1 MSDRRPE
8 VADVLASFA
17 APTRERFPLAAEQE
31 QVLRQLPLCRS
42 AALGGHKLEC
52 DACGHQEIS
61 YNSCRNRHCPK
72 CQAAA
77 RAEWLAEREAELLDV
92 SYFHVVFTLPD
103 EFAQVALQNKRL
115 CYGLLFRA
123 AARTLRTI
131 AADPAHLGAEIGFLA
146 VLHTWSQ
153 NLLHHPHVHCVVPGG
168 GISSDGK
175 QWIACRKGFLLP
187 VRVLSRLF
195 RRLYLEG
202 LGKAFKDGELQLH
215 GRLESLRDRKRW
227 ADIIARL
234 RSKEWVVYSK
244 PPFGGPL
251 QVLKYLARYT
261 HRVAISNARL
271 LATEQGRVRF
281 LWKDRA
287 AGGGTRTMSLDG
299 VEFVRRFLMHVLP
312 KGFVRIRHYG
322 FLANRARKR
331 KLPLARSLISAQL
344 APSTSPQDPTPP
356 AADAQPLLAEPE
368 RCPLC
373 ERGNM
378 RPVGAVPP
386 NQKFPPPD
394 TS

>member
-1 MSDRRPE
+1 
-8 VADVLASFA
+8 
-17 APTRERFPLAAEQE
+17 
-31 QVLRQLPLCRS
+31 
-42 AALGGHKLEC
+42 
-52 DACGHQEIS
+52 
-61 YNSCRNRHCPK
+61 
-72 CQAAA
+72 
-77 RAEWLAEREAELLDV
+77 
-92 SYFHVVFTLPD
+92 
-103 EFAQVALQNKRL
+103 
-115 CYGLLFRA
+115 
-123 AARTLRTI
+123 
-131 AADPAHLGAEIGFLA
+131 
-146 VLHTWSQ
+146 
-153 NLLHHPHVHCVVPGG
+153 
-168 GISSDGK
+168 
-175 QWIACRKGFLLP
+175 LP

-202 LGKAFKDGELQLH
+202 LGKAFEDGELQLH

>member
-1 MSDRRPE
+1 VSQRRPE

-17 APTRERFPLAAEQE
+17 ALSRERYPPTAEQE
-31 QVLRQLPLCRS
+31 RVLRELPLCRT

-52 DACGHQEIS
+52 DRCGHQEIS
-61 YNSCRNRHCPK
+61 YNSCRNRHCPR

-77 RAEWLAEREAELLDV
+77 RAEWLAEREAELLDAP
-92 SYFHVVFTLPD
+92 YFHVVFTLP
-103 EFAQVALQNKRL
+103 EELAQIALQNKRR
-115 CYGLLFRA
+115 CYGLLFEA

-168 GISSDGK
+168 GISPQGSR
-175 QWIACRKGFLLP
+175 WISCRSGFFLP

-202 LGKAFKDGELQLH
+202 LEKAFSKDELGLH
-215 GRLESLRDRKRW
+215 GRLQELRERARW
-227 ADIIARL
+227 ARL
-234 RSKEWVVYSK
+234 VSGLREKEWVVYAK
-244 PPFGGPL
+244 PPFGGPR

-271 LATEQGRVRF
+271 LAVEDGHVSF

-287 AGGGTRTMSLDG
+287 GDG
-299 VEFVRRFLMHVLP
+299 RSRCMRLEGAEFVRRFLLHVLP
-312 KGFVRIRHYG
+312 KGFVRIRHFG
-322 FLANRARKR
+322 FLANRARQE
-331 KLPLARSLISAQL
+331 KLPLVKALIGAQ
-344 APSTSPQDPTPP
+344 APAPTTEQDHEPTPEAVRP
-356 AADAQPLLAEPE
+356 QRDAPDH
-368 RCPLC
+368 CPCC
-373 ERGNM
+373 EVGRM
-378 RPVGAVPP
+378 RSVGAVPP
-386 NQKFPPPD
+386 RHELFPD